1 MLFVSHN
8 DLLYFIFQT
17 VIKRRR
23 FLVQLRVVLT
33 QQQSSL
39 LIKFSSWLIYLKKP
53 TKWCCRCCSINFL
66 VSRKSVW
73 FQIVMILL
81 SLNLLRNYKVVQP
94 KKLSKDSKLHQLTPW
109 KLRSLRNKSIAG
121 AFFVLSATPILS
133 IVSKFH
139 SFIQIFSDVK
149 LNVLINHAK
158 ALHSA

>member
-1 MLFVSHN
+1 M
-8 DLLYFIFQT
+8 
-17 VIKRRR
+17 
-23 FLVQLRVVLT
+23 QLRVVLT

-39 LIKFSSWLIYLKKP
+39 QIKFSSWLIYLKKP

-73 FQIVMILL
+73 YQIVMILH

-121 AFFVLSATPILS
+121 AFFCIIGYTDIINCFQIPFFHTDFFRRKIECINKPCKS
-133 IVSKFH
+133 I
-139 SFIQIFSDVK
+139 
-149 LNVLINHAK
+149 
-158 ALHSA
+158 ALRLTWCSL